1 MEIRSAVPADAGELS
16 ALIGELGYPGDP
28 QQLRRTLVDLDGAA
42 ADAVLLAVDGQRL
55 LGCISLHALPLFH
68 RAGRLGR
75 ITAFVVAS
83 GQRGRGTGSV
93 GHRQEFL
100 GSAPAPRIAAQF
112 HAAVA
117 SAFVSAAVLAR
128 RATGIQ
134 LVALSGGCMH
144 NRRLVSLLRSGLEA
158 EGFRVMQH
166 VQVSPGD
173 GGLSY
178 GQAAVAAAILRSQR

>member
-83 GQRGRGTGSV
+83 GQRGRGTGSALLASA
-93 GHRQEFL
+93 HEWF
-100 GSAPAPRIAAQF
+100 GSAGCVKFEVTTGDHREAAHRFYQQ
-112 HAAVA
+112 HGYVRDGQR
-117 SAFVSAAVLAR
+117 LAR
-128 RATGIQ
+128 SA
-134 LVALSGGCMH
+134 
-144 NRRLVSLLRSGLEA
+144 SL
-158 EGFRVMQH
+158 
-166 VQVSPGD
+166 
-173 GGLSY
+173 
-178 GQAAVAAAILRSQR
+178 